1 MHSSTFGAGL
11 RRLGWDEAW
20 AHALSRCPA
29 SLLTDSAIGRV
40 SRVGRGTSD
49 VLVPFGDDLTT
60 ITTGWAA
67 ALERAVA
74 HDPTAVPAAGDWVLV
89 HRTPST
95 AADGPAVVSHVL
107 PRRTAV
113 VRAQVAQGSSYGQ
126 VLAANADVA
135 AVVEGMAPDVDLA
148 RIERLLA
155 LAWSSGATPVVVLT
169 KSDLVAF
176 PLALVQDVAEVAP
189 GVEVLAVSSTDGT
202 GLDPLRTWLAEGATI
217 ALLGASG
224 VGKSTLL
231 NALVRGRDV
240 PAGDVSGGGAVMRT
254 QALRAD
260 GKGRH
265 TTVTRELHLGPA
277 GGAVLDTP
285 GLRTIGLTGHDALG
299 DVFTEVQD
307 LAGACRF
314 SDCAHRSEPGCAV
327 LASVESGDL
336 PERRLLSYRKLL
348 REAEHQAARV
358 DQRLRA
364 AMAGRTKAMTR
375 EHRRYLSRP

>member
-1 MHSSTFGAGL
+1 MHHSLSGAAL
-11 RRLGWDEAW
+11 QRLGWDDAW
-20 AHALSRCPA
+20 ADALAGTPA
-29 SLLTDSAIGRV
+29 PSWPDPVLGRV
-40 SRVGRGTSD
+40 SRGGRGLCD
-49 VLVPFGDDLTT
+49 VLVPAGDQLSTVT
-60 ITTGWAA
+60 AGWAP

-74 HDPTAVPAAGDWVLV
+74 HDPTVVPAAGDWVLL
-89 HRTPST
+89 HGSDE
-95 AADGPAVVSHVL
+95 AAGGPARWTLGQVL

-113 VRAQVAQGSSYGQ
+113 VRAQVAQGSSHGQ

-148 RIERLLA
+148 RVERLLA
-155 LAWSSGATPVVVLT
+155 LAWSSGAEPLVVLT
-169 KSDLVAF
+169 KADLVAY
-176 PLALVQDVAEVAP
+176 PDALRREVAEVAP
-189 GVEVLAVSSTDGT
+189 GVEVLAVSSMDGT
-202 GLDPLRTWLAEGATI
+202 GLDPLRGRLLDGSTI

-231 NALVRGRDV
+231 NALVS
-240 PAGDVSGGGAVMRT
+240 PGASLMRT
-254 QALRAD
+254 QALRSD

-265 TTVTRELHLGPA
+265 TTVTRELHLVPG

-285 GLRTIGLTGHDALG
+285 GLRTIGLAGHDALG
-299 DVFTEVQD
+299 EVFTDVEE
-307 LAGACRF
+307 LAAHCRF

-327 LASVESGDL
+327 LAAVEQGDL

-364 AMAGRTKAMTR
+364 AVAGRVRAQAR
-375 EHRRYLSRP
+375 EHRRYVSRP

>member
-1 MHSSTFGAGL
+1 MLGPSKGPPLHPSTSGAGL

-20 AHALSRCPA
+20 ANALSHAPA
-29 SLLTDSAIGRV
+29 PLRTDAVIGRV

-49 VLVPFGDDLTT
+49 VLVATGADLATVT
-60 ITTGWAA
+60 AGWAP

-74 HDPTAVPAAGDWVLV
+74 HDPTAVPAAGDWVLL
-89 HRTPST
+89 HGGS
-95 AADGPAVVSHVL
+95 GPWTLGHVL

-126 VLAANADVA
+126 VLAANATVA
-135 AVVEGMAPDVDLA
+135 AVVEGMAPDADLA

-169 KSDLVAF
+169 KCDLVTF
-176 PLALVQDVAEVAP
+176 PQALVQEVAEVAP
-189 GVEVLAVSSTDGT
+189 GVDVVAVSSTDGT
-202 GLDPLRTWLAEGATI
+202 GLEPLRAWLAEGSTV

-231 NALVRGRDV
+231 NALVA
-240 PAGDVSGGGAVMRT
+240 PGGSVMRT
-254 QALRAD
+254 QALRSD

-265 TTVTRELHLGPA
+265 TTVTRELHLAPG

-285 GLRTIGLTGHDALG
+285 GLRTIGLAGHDAL
-299 DVFTEVQD
+299 DEVFTDVEE
-307 LAGACRF
+307 LAVGCRF
-314 SDCAHRSEPGCAV
+314 TDCAHLSEPGCAV
-327 LASVESGDL
+327 LAAVEVGDL

-364 AMAGRTKAMTR
+364 AMAGRSRAMAR
-375 EHRRYLSRP
+375 QHRRYPSRP